1 MLTVKQ
7 ESFLDVSRVFLG
19 VFLGSFEGC
28 VGIRCLRG
36 CIVGVGTG
44 GAEVN

>member
-1 MLTVKQ
+1 MKQ

-28 VGIRCLRG
+28 VGILCIRG
-36 CIVGVGTG
+36 CIVGFGMG